1 MSLWFPVIRRFIVVR
16 MLLARPR
23 LVWSALFGALVI
35 LALPHVAAMHD
46 VTRYIVGWN
55 AGAWLYL
62 ALVAWMMFGPRQQQI
77 RHWARLEDEGQWLV
91 MLLVVLAAIASLA
104 AIVLELAVVKD
115 MKGWLR
121 GAHILLAVLTL
132 LSSWAFTHVMFALH
146 YARAFYAEHARGGS
160 GGLEFPGTRLPD
172 YADFLYF
179 AFIIGTSGQTADVSF
194 TDSRQRRAGT
204 AHCVLSFF
212 FNATVLAL
220 MINIAAGLI

>member
-1 MSLWFPVIRRFIVVR
+1 MTLFAIARRSLFVR
-16 MLLARPR
+16 LVLARPR
-23 LVWSALFGALVI
+23 LSGSALFGLLVI
-35 LALPHVAAMHD
+35 LILPHVVEMYD

-62 ALVAWMMFGPRQQQI
+62 ALAGGMMFGPRRQSA

-91 MLLVVLAAIASLA
+91 LLLVCLAAAASLS
-104 AIVLELAVVKD
+104 AIVMELAVVKD
-115 MKGWLR
+115 MRGWQR
-121 GAHILLAVLTL
+121 ATHIGLAVLTL

-146 YARAFYAEHARGGS
+146 YARAFYAEEARGGS
-160 GGLEFPGTRLPD
+160 GGLEFPGTDQPD
-172 YADFLYF
+172 YSDFLYF

-194 TDSRQRRAGT
+194 TSSCQRRTGT
-204 AHCVLSFF
+204 VHCVLAFF

>member
-1 MSLWFPVIRRFIVVR
+1 MTLFAIARRSLFVR
-16 MLLARPR
+16 LVLARPR
-23 LVWSALFGALVI
+23 LSWSALFGMLVI
-35 LALPHVAAMHD
+35 LILPYVVEMHD

-62 ALVAWMMFGPRQQQI
+62 ALAGGMMFGPRRQSV

-91 MLLVVLAAIASLA
+91 LLLVCLAAAASLS
-104 AIVLELAVVKD
+104 AIVMELAVVKD
-115 MKGWLR
+115 MHGWQR
-121 GAHILLAVLTL
+121 ATHIGLAVLTL

-146 YARAFYAEHARGGS
+146 YARAFYAEEARGGS
-160 GGLEFPGTRLPD
+160 GGLEFPGTDQPD
-172 YADFLYF
+172 YSDFLYF

-194 TDSRQRRAGT
+194 TSSCQRRTGT
-204 AHCVLSFF
+204 VHCVLAFF

>member
-1 MSLWFPVIRRFIVVR
+1 MFAIARRSLFVR
-16 MLLARPR
+16 LVLARPR
-23 LVWSALFGALVI
+23 LSWSALFGMLVI
-35 LALPHVAAMHD
+35 LILPYVVEMHD

-62 ALVAWMMFGPRQQQI
+62 ALAGGMMFGPRRQSV

-91 MLLVVLAAIASLA
+91 LLLVCLAAAASLS
-104 AIVLELAVVKD
+104 AIVMELAVVKD
-115 MKGWLR
+115 MHGWQR
-121 GAHILLAVLTL
+121 ATHIGLAVLTL

-146 YARAFYAEHARGGS
+146 YARAFYAEEARGGS
-160 GGLEFPGTRLPD
+160 GGLEFPGTDQPD
-172 YADFLYF
+172 YSDFLYF

-194 TDSRQRRAGT
+194 TSSCQRRTGT
-204 AHCVLSFF
+204 VHCVLAFF